1 MTPQHPAFE
10 LVREEEIAEVAS
22 QALLYRHR
30 KTGAEVL
37 SLVNSDENKVFGVTF
52 KTPPDDSTGVAHIL
66 EHSVLCGSRKYP
78 LKKPFV
84 ELIKGSLNTFLNA
97 MTFPDKTAYP
107 VASQNLKD
115 FYNLVDVYLDAV
127 FFPLISED
135 TFRQEGWHYELDAPD
150 APLVYKG
157 VVFNEMKGVFSSP
170 DAVMRDASQRSLYPD
185 VTYGKSSGGD
195 PKAIPDLTYRQ
206 FKSFHETYYHPSN
219 TRAFFSGDDDPAARL
234 AMLDAYFS
242 QFEKRETNA
251 EVGLQPRFNAPRQV
265 SATYAGNVD
274 EGKRRDGMV
283 SVNWMLDTPVDR
295 AESLSHGMLSY
306 LLAGNPAAPLRKA
319 LTESGLGEGMTGGGI
334 GAGLRQ
340 PMASFGMKGIDPAD
354 AGKVEALIL
363 DTLNKVAETGFPVE
377 QLEAAINTF
386 EFSLRENNT
395 GSYPRGMVYMFNAL
409 GTWLHD
415 GDPLAQLRFEDALT
429 ELKHKAADG
438 HFANE
443 IRRLFLDNTH
453 RTTVTLEADPAQ
465 GAREAAREAELLAEV
480 RGGLDDKA
488 IADTVAGTERLK
500 ALQEAVDPPELL
512 AKIPSLELG
521 DLDRQSRTVPIDIGR
536 LGEARLFTHD
546 LPTLGIVY
554 LDLGFDLHVL
564 DRELLPYLPLFGRAL
579 LQTGTSK
586 QDFVSLT
593 QRIGRSTGGVAQ
605 HRGLSARQGS
615 DTSAAWFFLSGKAVP
630 DKVGEMLAIMEDV
643 LLDAQLGNRERF
655 RQMALEEKAGFEARL
670 VPSGNA
676 IVDTRLK
683 SSLTEAGWVAEQ
695 LGGVSYLQFVRELV
709 KRIDSDWPQVEAALV
724 RIRDTLFTRG
734 RMVVNVTAD
743 DALWQAAK
751 GTVEDFVGRM
761 PDRDYP
767 LADWGRP
774 ATPRSEGLII
784 PAQVNYVGKAANLRA
799 LGFELTGAAAVAIKY
814 LNTTYLWDKVR
825 VQGGAYGG
833 SSRFDLTS
841 GNFSFLSYRDPN
853 LLKTLDVYDGAAKA
867 LSAGVG
873 EGDLTRSIIGVIGDV
888 DGYEF
893 PDAKGYSSM
902 WRQLT
907 GTTDAIRQQRRNEI
921 LGTTAADFRRLAEA
935 VEAVARQGH
944 AVVLGGEAAITAANT
959 QRPGL
964 LEVSR
969 VM

>member
-1 MTPQHPAFE
+1 MSLHPAFD
-10 LVREEEIAEVAS
+10 LVRDEHIAEANS
-22 QALLYRHR
+22 QAQLFRHR

-37 SLVNSDENKVFGVTF
+37 SLLNDDENKVFGITF

-78 LKKPFV
+78 VKKPFV

-135 TFRQEGWHYELDAPD
+135 TFRQEGWHYELDEPG

-170 DAVMRDASQRSLYPD
+170 DAVMRDLAQRSLYPD
-185 VTYGKSSGGD
+185 TTYGKSSGGD
-195 PKAIPDLTYRQ
+195 PKAIPELTYQQ
-206 FKSFHETYYHPSN
+206 FKGFHERFYHPSN
-219 TRAFFSGDDDPAARL
+219 TRAFFSGDDDAAQRQ
-234 AMLDAYFS
+234 AILDEYFS
-242 QFEKRETNA
+242 QFERQSVDA
-251 EVGLQPRFNAPRQV
+251 EVALQPRFNAPRQV
-265 SATYAGNVD
+265 SGTYAGTVD
-274 EGKRRDGMV
+274 EGKARDGMV
-283 SVNWMLDTPVDR
+283 SVNWMIDPPADR
-295 AESLSHGMLSY
+295 TEALSHGMLSY
-306 LLAGNPAAPLRKA
+306 LLAGNPASPLRKA

-334 GAGLRQ
+334 GSGLRQ

-354 AGKVEALIL
+354 APKVEALIL
-363 DTLNKVAETGFPVE
+363 ETLGDIARTGFPAE
-377 QLEAAINTF
+377 QLEAAANTF

-409 GTWLHD
+409 GNWLHD
-415 GDPLAQLRFEDALT
+415 GDPLAALHFEDALAA
-429 ELKHKAADG
+429 LKQKAGEG
-438 HFANE
+438 HFARK
-443 IRRLFLDNTH
+443 ITRLFLDNTH
-453 RTTVTLEADPAQ
+453 RTTVTLRADPEQ
-465 GAREAAREAELLAEV
+465 GAREAAHEAQILADMRAGMDEAALA
-480 RGGLDDKA
+480 R
-488 IADTVAGTERLK
+488 TVSETEKLK
-500 ALQEAVDPPELL
+500 ALQDAVDDPAML
-512 AKIPSLELG
+512 AKIPTLTLG
-521 DLDRQSRTVPIDIGR
+521 DLPRETRTVPIDIGT
-536 LGEARLFTHD
+536 LGDVRLFRHD
-546 LPTLGIVY
+546 LPTLGIIY

-579 LQTGTSK
+579 LQTGTGR

-593 QRIGRSTGGVAQ
+593 QRIGRSTGGIAQ

-615 DTSAAWFFLSGKAVP
+615 DGSAAWFFLSGKAVP
-630 DKVGEMLAIMEDV
+630 DRMEEMLAIMGDV
-643 LLDAQLGNRERF
+643 LLDARLDNRERF

-683 SSLTEAGWVAEQ
+683 SGLTEASWVAEQ
-695 LGGVSYLQFVRELV
+695 LGGISYLGFVRDLV
-709 KRIDSDWPQVEAALV
+709 KRVDSDWDGVLAALR
-724 RIRDTLFTRG
+724 RIRDTLFNRG
-734 RMVVNVTAD
+734 RMLVNVTAD
-743 DALWQAAK
+743 GVLWDRAESEIASFLQ
-751 GTVEDFVGRM
+751 RL
-761 PDRDYP
+761 PDEQFAF
-767 LADWGRP
+767 ADWKAERQ
-774 ATPRSEGLII
+774 PRSEGLII
-784 PAQVNYVGKAANLRA
+784 PAQVNYVGKGANLRQ
-799 LGFELTGAAAVAIKY
+799 LGFEMTGASSVVLKF

-853 LLKTLDVYDGAAKA
+853 LLKTLDAYDGASKA
-867 LSAGVG
+867 LRTAIG
-873 EGDLTRSIIGVIGDV
+873 ENDLQRSIIGVIGDV

-902 WRQLT
+902 WRHLT
-907 GTTDAIRQQRRNEI
+907 GTTDAIRQQRRDEI
-921 LGTTAADFRRLAEA
+921 LGTTEADFRRMADA
-935 VEAVARQGH
+935 VEAVARHGH
-944 AVVLGGEAAITAANT
+944 VVVLGGEAAIKAANE

-964 LEVSR
+964 LDVQK

>member
-1 MTPQHPAFE
+1 MSHPAFE
-10 LVREEEIAEVAS
+10 LIRDEQIAEVNS
-22 QALLYRHR
+22 QVLLYRHR

-37 SLVNSDENKVFGVTF
+37 SLVNDDENKVFGITF
-52 KTPPDDSTGVAHIL
+52 KTPPEDSTGVAHIL

-78 LKKPFV
+78 VKKPFV

-135 TFRQEGWHYELDAPD
+135 TFRQEGWHYELEDAGS
-150 APLVYKG
+150 PLVYKG

-170 DAVMRDASQRSLYPD
+170 DAVMRDISQRSLYPD

-195 PKAIPDLTYRQ
+195 PKVIPALSYQQ
-206 FKSFHETYYHPSN
+206 FKRFHQTYYHPSN
-219 TRAFFSGDDDPAARL
+219 TRAFFSGDDDAGQRL
-234 AMLDAYFS
+234 AILDEYFS
-242 QFEKRETNA
+242 QFERAPVDA
-251 EVGLQPRFNAPRQV
+251 EVKLQPRFNAPRQV
-265 SATYAGNVD
+265 VATYAGTKD
-274 EGKRRDGMV
+274 AGKARDGMV
-283 SVNWMLDTPVDR
+283 SVNWMIDPPADR
-295 AESLSHGMLSY
+295 TEALSHGMLSY

-334 GAGLRQ
+334 GNGLRQ
-340 PMASFGMKGIDPAD
+340 PMASFGMKGIDPQD

-363 DTLNKVAETGFPVE
+363 STLEEIASKGFVPE
-377 QLEAAINTF
+377 QLEAAANTF

-409 GTWLHD
+409 GTWLHE
-415 GDPLAQLRFEDALT
+415 GDPLGQLKFEDALAD
-429 ELKHKAADG
+429 LKEKAGKG
-438 HFANE
+438 HFTSE

-453 RTTVTLEADPAQ
+453 RTTVTLSADPEQ
-465 GAREAAREAELLAEV
+465 GAREAAKEAEILAGV
-480 RGGLDDKA
+480 RAGLDETA
-488 IADTVAGTERLK
+488 LQAVVAETDRLK
-500 ALQEAVDPPELL
+500 ALQEEVDDPALL
-512 AKIPSLELG
+512 AKIPTLGLG
-521 DLDRQSRTVPIDIGR
+521 DLPRESKTVPIEIGR
-536 LGEARLFTHD
+536 MGAARLFYHD

-564 DRELLPYLPLFGRAL
+564 DKDLLPYLPLFGRAL

-586 QDFVSLT
+586 EDFVSLT
-593 QRIGRSTGGVAQ
+593 QRIGRATGGIAQ

-615 DTSAAWFFLSGKAVP
+615 DGSAAWFFLSGKAVP
-630 DKVGEMLAIMEDV
+630 DRVEEMLAIMGDV
-643 LLDAQLGNRERF
+643 LLDARLDNRARF
-655 RQMALEEKAGFEARL
+655 KQMALEEKAGFEARL
-670 VPSGNA
+670 VPGGNA
-676 IVDTRLK
+676 IVNTRLNAG
-683 SSLTEAGWVAEQ
+683 LTEASWIAEQ
-695 LGGVSYLQFVRELV
+695 LGGVSYLNFLRELV
-709 KRIDSDWPQVEAALV
+709 QRVESDWDSVEAALK
-724 RIRDTLFTRG
+724 RIRDTLFNRG

-743 DALWQAAK
+743 GTLWERAK
-751 GTVEDFVGRM
+751 GEIEGFLGRLPDGDFAF
-761 PDRDYP
+761 
-767 LADWGRP
+767 ADWAIDYAP
-774 ATPRSEGLII
+774 KSEGLII
-784 PAQVNYVGKAANLRA
+784 PAQVNYVGKGANLRA
-799 LGFELTGAAAVAIKY
+799 LGFEMTGASAVVLKF

-853 LLKTLDVYDGAAKA
+853 LLKTLDAYDGASKA
-867 LSAGVG
+867 LNAGIG
-873 EGDLTRSIIGVIGDV
+873 ENDLTRSIIGVIGDV

-907 GTTDAIRQQRRNEI
+907 GTTDAIRQQRRDEI
-921 LGTTAADFRRLAEA
+921 LGTSVADFKRMAEA
-935 VEAVARQGH
+935 VDAVARHGYV
-944 AVVLGGEAAITAANT
+944 VVLGGEAAISAANEK
-959 QRPGL
+959 RPGL
-964 LEVSR
+964 LEVSK